1 MKTKTGATLKC
12 SINWRAWIWF
22 HLSWYNR
29 HLTIVFRRQICSI
42 ERKKIWLNLV
52 ISFAVCVR
60 LCSKN
65 RRWQRAWRHITH
77 PNITKNRIPNGPVN
91 VGTLFFFVDEMC
103 IATNCDSQHCFVW
116 LRGMVFASYYM
127 RFYYWPLALCIRRDN
142 NMLIKYIDFATIS
155 HRII

>member
-1 MKTKTGATLKC
+1 MFDQLTSLNMVSFVLIQSALNNCFPSTDLF
-12 SINWRAWIWF
+12 NRA
-22 HLSWYNR
+22 
-29 HLTIVFRRQICSI
+29 Q
-42 ERKKIWLNLV
+42 KIRLNLV

-77 PNITKNRIPNGPVN
+77 PNITKNRIPNGPLN